1 MLPAYRTEGE
11 AFAIPKFELTPQ
23 DVDGFLDELRA
34 FHHHFQ
40 ACFARSE
47 PREHFFNYM
56 VGQCSVLERKSIE
69 PMALHVEGGNIR
81 GMQRC
86 MSDDVWDEDQMR
98 QTYHGLVADKMGD
111 PEGVLM
117 FDESGFV
124 KKGKDSVGVA
134 RQYCGTLGKVE
145 NSQVGVCAAYASRHG
160 YALVDQQLFMPEQWF
175 TEDYKDKRD
184 KCNVPKDV
192 TFHTKP
198 QLAVE
203 MLQAIRSKAR
213 LPFKYIVA
221 DCLYGNSPDFLAAVD
236 SCVGVTSLVS
246 IPAETRCWLQRPLT
260 TENTYRY
267 KGEVRAKRVVVPATQ
282 APVTVEALAQ
292 SLASSCW
299 YRRTVSEGTKGPIA
313 YEFAR
318 KRVTLSKDGLPDR
331 TGWLV
336 IKRTLGASPTYT
348 YYLSNAPAST
358 PLRLFVWLSGVR
370 WAIEQGF
377 EETKTELGMAHD
389 EVRTY
394 PGWHH
399 HILTCMLAHFF
410 LWHLQIRLG
419 KKAPALTVSQV
430 RALLVVI
437 LPLRTYT
444 VADVLELVAWVQ
456 RCNHR
461 AYLSHRRRREA
472 EGKSESF
479 S

>member
-11 AFAIPKFELTPQ
+11 AFAIPKFEITPQ

-34 FHHHFQ
+34 FHHHFR
-40 ACFARSE
+40 AGFARSE
-47 PREHFFNYM
+47 PREPFFNSM
-56 VGQCSVLERKSIE
+56 VGQCSALERTSIE

-86 MSDDVWDEDQMR
+86 RSDDVWDEDHMR
-98 QTYHGLVADKMGD
+98 QTYHGLVADEMGD
-111 PEGVLM
+111 PDGVLM

-134 RQYCGTLGKVE
+134 RQSCGTLGKVE
-145 NSQVGVCAAYASRHG
+145 KSQGGVFAAYASRHG
-160 YALVDQQLFMPEQWF
+160 YALVDKRLFMPAPWF
-175 TEDYKDKRD
+175 TEDDKDRRD
-184 KCNVPKDV
+184 QCKVPKDV

-203 MLQAIRSKAR
+203 MVQAIRSKGR
-213 LPFKYIVA
+213 LPFKSIVA
-221 DCLYGNSPDFLAAVD
+221 DCLYGNSPDFLDAVD

-260 TENTYRY
+260 TENTSMD
-267 KGEVRAKRVVVPATQ
+267 KGEVRAKRVVAPATQ

-292 SLASSCW
+292 SLTSSCW

-313 YEFAR
+313 YACAR
-318 KRVTLSKDGLPDR
+318 KRVTLSKEGLPAR

-336 IKRTLGASPTYT
+336 IKRTLGASPTYA
-348 YYLSNAPAST
+348 YYFSNAPAST

-389 EVRTY
+389 EVRKY

-399 HILTCMLAHFF
+399 HILTGMFAHFF
-410 LWHLQIRLG
+410 LWHLHIRLG
-419 KKAPALTVSQV
+419 KKSPSADGVTGADLAGSDLALAHRHSGGCPRAGGVGPA
-430 RALLVVI
+430 
-437 LPLRTYT
+437 
-444 VADVLELVAWVQ
+444 VQ
-456 RCNHR
+456 
-461 AYLSHRRRREA
+461 SP
-472 EGKSESF
+472 GV
-479 S
+479 